1 MAYCESSRRRTGRF
15 LEIGPW
21 VVIKPFPFVGQGGR
35 GSLVVGGVSLM
46 VELVTTFGFLAGR
59 LTLYVVFLLMNGF
72 NGLVPLGDT
81 PSSCFFLA
89 CTMAC

>member
-1 MAYCESSRRRTGRF
+1 M
-15 LEIGPW
+15 
-21 VVIKPFPFVGQGGR
+21 
-35 GSLVVGGVSLM
+35 VVGGVSLM